1 MMQRGLAICLMGPTA
16 SRKTEIAVQL
26 ASRLPVDVISVDSAL
41 VYRGMDIGTAKPHA
55 DILRH
60 VPHRLIDIREPE
72 NAYSAGDFVRD
83 AREEIERSL
92 EAGRVPMLVG
102 GTMMYFRALTRGI
115 AALPTADAGIR
126 AAIDKLAARVG
137 WPALHAQLAEVDPL
151 SAVRIEPADSQ
162 RIQRALE
169 VYRVSGRTFSDWQSR
184 TQLPDSPHFI
194 KLGLLPASRETLHQR
209 IGQRLDYMMNNGFVE
224 EVRKLQKRAGLTAD
238 SASMRAVGYRQL
250 WSFLEEEYSLEEAG
264 RRALYATRQLAKRQ
278 ITWLRSESDLTVFDP
293 LEVDVLTSIT
303 SFLHKELDL

>member
-1 MMQRGLAICLMGPTA
+1 MGPTA

-26 ASRLPVDVISVDSAL
+26 ASQLPVDVISVDSAL
-41 VYRGMDIGTAKPHA
+41 VYRGMDIGTAKPHP
-55 DILRH
+55 DILRS
-60 VPHRLIDIREPE
+60 VPHRLIDIRDPE

-83 AREEIERSL
+83 ARGEIERSL

-115 AALPTADAGIR
+115 AALPPADAGIR
-126 AAIDKLAARVG
+126 AAIDKHAARVG

-169 VYRVSGRTFSDWQSR
+169 VYRVSGRTFSDWQNG
-184 TQLPDSPHFI
+184 TEVPESPRFI
-194 KLGLLPASRETLHQR
+194 KLGLLPASREMLHQR

-224 EVRKLQKRAGLTAD
+224 EVRKLRKRAGLTAD

-250 WSFLEEEYSLEEAG
+250 WSFLEGEYSLEEAA

-278 ITWLRSESDLTVFDP
+278 ITWLRSESDLSVFDP

-303 SFLHKELDL
+303 SLINKELSL